1 MVASLGSA
9 MCRSGGW
16 LPLVG
21 LNALAG
27 AAISLSLP
35 LALGR
40 GIDALIAGTGAG
52 PWLAV
57 CAGLVLANVVIG
69 LIDSFAGTAA
79 VAGATAKL
87 RRRLVKHLH
96 SVHPADARRF
106 DTGDLVAR
114 VVGNAPDAARAG
126 LSVVLIGV
134 AAVPPIA
141 SVVLLAWLDV
151 WLAVALVGGLVLIA
165 LILRAF
171 TRQTGEIIA
180 AYQRI
185 QGAIA
190 ARLAEALVG
199 IRTIAAAGTAAQE
212 EDRILRRLPQLRAK
226 GIDTWRVVAKG
237 VGQAGIAAPL
247 LQVAVLA
254 VGGFALVD
262 GRITTG
268 ELFSASQ
275 YAALGAGLGGLTG
288 LLGQFARA
296 RAAIRRADEVLA
308 LPSVHYGPS
317 MLPDGLGRLEFHSV
331 SLRVGETTLLDG
343 VDLTIPG
350 GAAIAVVGR
359 SGAGKSVLVALAAR
373 LQDPDEGRILLDGV
387 DLREIAH
394 DELRAAVG
402 CAFER
407 PVLVGETI
415 AAVIGMG
422 GDHWPHR
429 VRAAAEAT
437 CAHDFISKLP
447 NAYDTALHDAPMSG
461 GEAQRLGLARAW
473 RAERVLVL
481 DDATSSLD
489 MVTEMQISQT
499 LTEDRRRRTRLIV
512 THRLATAARAD
523 LVVWLELGRVKAVAS
538 HETLWR
544 DPQYR
549 RIFHEA

>member
-1 MVASLGSA
+1 MRRG
-9 MCRSGGW
+9 GGW

-27 AAISLSLP
+27 AGCSLTLP

-40 GIDALIAGTGAG
+40 AIDALIAGTGAG
-52 PWLAV
+52 LWLAV
-57 CAGLVLANVVIG
+57 CGGLVLANVVIG
-69 LIDSFAGTAA
+69 LTDSFAGTAA
-79 VAGATAKL
+79 VAGATARL
-87 RRRLVKHLH
+87 RHRLVQHLQ
-96 SVHPADARRF
+96 SVHPGDARRF

-141 SVVLLAWLDV
+141 SVVLLAWLDI
-151 WLAVALVGGLVLIA
+151 WLAVALIGGLIVIA

-171 TRQTGEIIA
+171 TKQTGEIIA

-185 QGAIA
+185 QGDIA

-212 EDRILRRLPQLRAK
+212 EDRILRRLPELRAK
-226 GIDTWRVVAKG
+226 GIDTWRIVARG
-237 VGQAGIAAPL
+237 VGQAGIAAPAL
-247 LQVAVLA
+247 RVAVLA

-268 ELFSASQ
+268 ELFSAGQ
-275 YAALGAGLGGLTG
+275 YAALGAGLGSLTG

-296 RAAIRRADEVLA
+296 RAGVQRADDVLA

-317 MLPDGLGRLEFHSV
+317 KLPDGLGRLEFQHV
-331 SLRVGETTLLDG
+331 SLRAEDTTLLDG
-343 VDLTIPG
+343 VDLTLPG

-359 SGAGKSVLVALAAR
+359 SGAGKSVLATLAAR
-373 LQDPDEGRILLDGV
+373 LRDPDEGRILLDGV

-415 AAVIGMG
+415 TKVIGMG
-422 GDHWPHR
+422 GDQSPHR
-429 VRAAAEAT
+429 VRAAAQAT

-447 NAYDTALHDAPMSG
+447 DTYDTALHDAPMSG

-473 RAERVLVL
+473 RADRLLVL

-512 THRLATAARAD
+512 THRLTTAARAD
-523 LVVWLELGRVKAVAS
+523 LVVWLESGRVKAVAP

-544 DPQYR
+544 DPEYR